1 MRLSFQNTSIKDI
14 EEISARIIE
23 NNDDYLESF
32 GDLRSQIKFEN
43 IFVVSSSANTQRGQH
58 AHLRATQYLFCL
70 TGLIEVE
77 MLDGIDSLKKV
88 LRPKDYGLRIPR
100 GIWAIQKFKLDS
112 ILLVISSEEYDENEY
127 VRDFSLFK
135 KKKKT
140 L

>member
-14 EEISARIIE
+14 EEVSAQIIE
-23 NNDDYLESF
+23 NKDDYLESF
-32 GDLRSQIKFEN
+32 GDLRSQINFEN
-43 IFVVSSSANTQRGQH
+43 IFVVSSSENTQRGQH

-140 L
+140 

>member
-58 AHLRATQYLFCL
+58 AHLRATQYLFCV

>member
-14 EEISARIIE
+14 EEVSARIIE
-23 NNDDYLESF
+23 KNNDYLESF
-32 GDLRSQIKFEN
+32 GDLRSKIKFKN
-43 IFVVSSSANTQRGQH
+43 IFVVGGSANTHRGQH

-88 LRPKDYGLRIPR
+88 LRPKDYGLRIPQ

>member
-1 MRLSFQNTSIKDI
+1 MRLRFKNTSIKDI
-14 EEISARIIE
+14 EEVSGRIVEE
-23 NNDDYLESF
+23 NNDYLESF

>member
-14 EEISARIIE
+14 EEISARIVE

-100 GIWAIQKFKLDS
+100 GIWANQKFKLDS

-135 KKKKT
+135 KKKKA

>member
-1 MRLSFQNTSIKDI
+1 V
-14 EEISARIIE
+14 
-23 NNDDYLESF
+23 
-32 GDLRSQIKFEN
+32 G
-43 IFVVSSSANTQRGQH
+43 SSANTQRGQH

-88 LRPKDYGLRIPR
+88 LRPKDYGLRIPQ

-140 L
+140 